1 MSNFSFACNPSWI
14 WFLVTIYS
22 HVWDWLWL
30 IFDNTACVCLLFIC
44 NCGTTNEPETT
55 AASHVAYQHCALPAN
70 CPTKLLCAE
79 CGGRLKAEVKTK
91 DLFSHAQFGDNNYPG
106 ASDCQ
111 WVISAEKGYG
121 VELIFQT
128 FEIEEEA
135 DCGYDYM
142 ELFDGADTKSPRLGR
157 YCGSGVRN
165 DFSREEYRHLFWNLC
180 CCCITFAK
188 GWLFKLLLGF

>member
-1 MSNFSFACNPSWI
+1 MQ
-14 WFLVTIYS
+14 
-22 HVWDWLWL
+22 
-30 IFDNTACVCLLFIC
+30 LF
-44 NCGTTNEPETT
+44 
-55 AASHVAYQHCALPAN
+55 
-70 CPTKLLCAE
+70 CAE

-157 YCGSGVRN
+157 YCGSGVRT
-165 DFSREEYRHLFWNLC
+165 FECLLFGKLC
-180 CCCITFAK
+180 SITAK
-188 GWLFKLLLGF
+188 CSDNFFGVE

>member
-1 MSNFSFACNPSWI
+1 MS
-14 WFLVTIYS
+14 
-22 HVWDWLWL
+22 
-30 IFDNTACVCLLFIC
+30 
-44 NCGTTNEPETT
+44 
-55 AASHVAYQHCALPAN
+55 
-70 CPTKLLCAE
+70 E
-79 CGGRLKAEVKTK
+79 CGGRLRAEVKTK

-157 YCGSGVRN
+157 YCGSGVRR
-165 DFSREEYRHLFWNLC
+165 DFLSLELVPKQIYQQFVKGGDFVSRSGAL
-180 CCCITFAK
+180 ITALK
-188 GWLFKLLLGF
+188 STRSSGFGSVAVGLRIAYQSVWQRAVTVN

>member
-1 MSNFSFACNPSWI
+1 MSDST
-14 WFLVTIYS
+14 FL
-22 HVWDWLWL
+22 L
-30 IFDNTACVCLLFIC
+30 
-44 NCGTTNEPETT
+44 
-55 AASHVAYQHCALPAN
+55 
-70 CPTKLLCAE
+70 AE

-157 YCGSGVRN
+157 YCGSGVRTVFYQPLLSECR
-165 DFSREEYRHLFWNLC
+165 FSDKYD
-180 CCCITFAK
+180 
-188 GWLFKLLLGF
+188 